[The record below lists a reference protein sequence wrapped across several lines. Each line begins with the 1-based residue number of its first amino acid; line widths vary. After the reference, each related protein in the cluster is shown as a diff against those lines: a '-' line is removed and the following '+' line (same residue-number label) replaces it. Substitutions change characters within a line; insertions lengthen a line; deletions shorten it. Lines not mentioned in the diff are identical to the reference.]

1 MAHGLTRLLTQVMS
15 AKRDLKHV
23 YYTRKNKESKLD
35 VKELVAAIIA
45 VQKLLE
51 DLSNLERK
59 SRVAKKMLQDRKA
72 DLTLQRWCT
81 GLPTRVK
88 DFVEKSKNL
97 EQQHLRKY
105 QQALLQYIEG
115 IGTELAK
122 WIEDIITLTEI
133 PKVPRER

>member
-59 SRVAKKMLQDRKA
+59 NRVAKKMLQDRKA
-72 DLTLQRWCT
+72 DLTLQRWYT

-105 QQALLQYIEG
+105 QQVLLQYIEG

>member
-45 VQKLLE
+45 AQKLLE

-72 DLTLQRWCT
+72 DLTLQRWYT

-105 QQALLQYIEG
+105 QQVLLQYIEG

>member
-1 MAHGLTRLLTQVMS
+1 MVHGLTRLLTQVMS
-15 AKRDLKHV
+15 AKRDLKQV

-35 VKELVAAIIA
+35 VKELVAATIA
-45 VQKLLE
+45 IQKLLE
-51 DLSNLERK
+51 DISDQERK
-59 SRVAKKMLQDRKA
+59 NRIAKKMLQDRKA
-72 DLTLQRWCT
+72 ELTLQRWST

-88 DFVEKSKNL
+88 DFVDKSKDL

-122 WIEDIITLTEI
+122 WIEDIVTVTEI
-133 PKVPRER
+133 PHIPREK

>member
-1 MAHGLTRLLTQVMS
+1 MVHELTRLLTQAMS

-35 VKELVAAIIA
+35 VKELVAATIA

-51 DLSNLERK
+51 ELSNLERK

-72 DLTLQRWCT
+72 ELTLKKWYT
-81 GLPTRVK
+81 GLPRRVK
-88 DFVEKSKNL
+88 DFVDKSKNL

-105 QQALLQYIEG
+105 QEVLLQYLEE
-115 IGTELAK
+115 IGKELAK
-122 WIEDIITLTEI
+122 WIEDIVTLAEI
-133 PKVPRER
+133 PRVPKER

>member
-45 VQKLLE
+45 AQKLLE